1 MTGTLGLFSLVDL
14 FQLLAAAR
22 RSGRLSIDHP
32 KGTAK
37 VYFDKGQVVHADFA
51 GQRGADAV
59 YSLFADER
67 GTFEFRLGMPATE
80 NTISAGTENLVLE
93 AVRRLDEARREP
105 SEGDEGPRHLSV
117 SRDAV
122 PLRTTATD
130 RLLALNRGPAGP
142 GEVET
147 VSLGAP
153 DDAAHLELTPAER
166 RLVEEVD
173 GVRNITRIALQSGID
188 PDEAALITE
197 RLVRTG
203 VLKLSSRRVRTA
215 RLVTR
220 LTKLPLAPGVVG
232 IDQTIV
238 SAWEK
243 ALETEVT
250 EVACRREDGTVLL
263 ASLQLLSGAGPFL
276 ELSRDTLVR
285 ANLVVNEAVLVRPMR
300 YLEEQ

>member
-14 FQLLAAAR
+14 FQLLSAAR
-22 RSGRLSIDHP
+22 RSGRLSVDHP

-37 VYFDKGQVVHADFA
+37 VYFEKGQAVHADFA
-51 GQRGADAV
+51 GQTGEAAV

-67 GTFEFRLGMPATE
+67 GTFEFRIGMPATD
-80 NTISAGTENLVLE
+80 NTITAGTENLVLE
-93 AVRRLDEARREP
+93 AVRRLDEARRGP
-105 SEGDEGPRHLSV
+105 SSEGERHLTV

-122 PLRTTATD
+122 PVRSTVAD
-130 RLLALNRGPAGP
+130 RIMALDSGSGASGV
-142 GEVET
+142 VET

-153 DDAAHLELTPAER
+153 EVGAELMLTTAER
-166 RLVEEVD
+166 RLVKEVD
-173 GVRNITRIALQSGID
+173 GVRNITRIAVQSGID

-203 VLKLSSRRVRTA
+203 VLKLSNRRIRTA

-220 LTKLPLAPGVVG
+220 LTKLPLDPGVVG

-238 SAWEK
+238 ASWEK
-243 ALETEVT
+243 SLETEVT
-250 EVACRREDGTVLL
+250 EVACRREDGMVLL
-263 ASLQLLSGAGPFL
+263 FSLQLLSGAGPFL

-285 ANLVVNEAVLVRPMR
+285 ANLKVNEALLARPMR
-300 YLEEQ
+300 YQEEK